1 MDFLEFLPYEW
12 TKALHIISVITW
24 MAGIF
29 YLPRLF
35 VYHAMSEVGSEKSEI
50 FKVMERKLLK
60 GIMNPSL
67 IASWIFGLW
76 LAFGHG
82 IWTADAIWLH
92 IKFLLVSLMTA
103 YHMVCARYVRVF
115 AADENRKDHV
125 YYRYF
130 NEVPTLLMVAIV
142 ILAVV
147 KPFY

>member
-1 MDFLEFLPYEW
+1 MEFLQLLDYSW
-12 TKALHIISVITW
+12 TKALHIISMITW

-35 VYHAMSEVGSEKSEI
+35 VYHASAEVGSDKSET

-67 IASWIFGLW
+67 IATWVFGLW
-76 LAFGHG
+76 LAFVHG
-82 IWTADAIWLH
+82 IWQPDAIWLH
-92 IKFLLVSLMTA
+92 VKFVLVGLMTA

-115 AADENRKDHV
+115 AADANQKDHV

-130 NEVPTLLMVAIV
+130 NEIPTLLMFGIV

-147 KPFY
+147 KPF